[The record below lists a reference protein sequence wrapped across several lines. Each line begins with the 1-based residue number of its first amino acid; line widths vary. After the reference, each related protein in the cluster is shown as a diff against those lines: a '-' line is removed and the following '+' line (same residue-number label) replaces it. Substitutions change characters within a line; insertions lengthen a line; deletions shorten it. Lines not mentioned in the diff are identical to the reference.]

1 MPAHNFERFKT
12 DFLALSQDVILIK
25 NTTIVTQNAR
35 RQIIKNGA
43 ILIEGEKIADIGE
56 SAPLEKKYAKA
67 KKKII
72 DGRGKV
78 AMPGLINAH
87 THAAMVLLRG
97 YADDMPL
104 KEWLE
109 KKIWPAEVKFKPED
123 IYRGTKLACQEMLA
137 GGTTA
142 FNNMYWQ
149 PAEEI
154 RAVANFGLRDFVGL
168 TALDSG
174 GTNIG
179 PTQIAGEYE
188 CLKEKTSKN
197 IKLVLTPHSIYSVS
211 AKTLRWCRRFAD
223 ENDLLLHIHL
233 SETEEEVKNCFK
245 KHHCRPVE
253 YLEKIGFLWSNVIA
267 AHCCWLSDKEIKIL
281 ARRKVSVAHCPTSNL
296 KLASGVM
303 PLGKLLKAGVNVA
316 LGTDGPAS
324 NNSLDMFGEMKL
336 AALIH
341 KWDERNPAAAGAQ
354 TVLDLATINGATAL
368 KMEQKI
374 GSLDIGK
381 QADIVIINFN
391 RSHLKPCH
399 SVVSNLVYAAR
410 GGDVERVFVGGR
422 VLYQN

>member
-1 MPAHNFERFKT
+1 MLENYKFPKM
-12 DFLALSQDVILIK
+12 LLIK
-25 NTTIVTQNAR
+25 NLQTIVTQNAE
-35 RQIIKNGA
+35 RQIIQDGA

-56 SAPLEKKYAKA
+56 SAQLEKKYAKA

-97 YADDMPL
+97 LADDMPL

-149 PAEEI
+149 PAKDIE
-154 RAVANFGLRDFVGL
+154 AADDSGLRDFVGL

-174 GTNIG
+174 GMNIG
-179 PTQIAGEYE
+179 PTQIAGEYKR
-188 CLKEKTSKN
+188 LKEKTSKN
-197 IKLVLTPHSIYSVS
+197 IKLVLTPHSIYAVS
-211 AKTLRWCRRFAD
+211 EKTLRWCKKFAD
-223 ENDLLLHIHL
+223 DNNLLLHIHL
-233 SETEEEVKNCFK
+233 SETEEEVKTCLK
-245 KHHCRPVE
+245 KNRCRPVE
-253 YLEKIGFLWSNVIA
+253 YLEKIGFLTLSFLKKERVIA

-281 ARRKVSVAHCPTSNL
+281 ARRKINVAHCPTSNL

-316 LGTDGPAS
+316 LGTDGAAS

-341 KWDERNPAAAGAQ
+341 KWNEKNPVAADAQ
-354 TVLDLATINGATAL
+354 TVLDMATINGARAL

-381 QADIVIINFN
+381 QADIVIINFAK
-391 RSHLKPCH
+391 SHLTPCH
-399 SVVSNLVYAAR
+399 NVVSNIVYAAQ